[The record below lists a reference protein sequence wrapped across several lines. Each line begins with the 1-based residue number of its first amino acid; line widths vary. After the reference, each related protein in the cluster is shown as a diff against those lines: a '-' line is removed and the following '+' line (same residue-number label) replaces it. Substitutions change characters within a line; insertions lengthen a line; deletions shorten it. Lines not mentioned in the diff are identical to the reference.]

1 MIEIG
6 HGVGV
11 DERTIDRWAENVRLR
26 YMRATGEI
34 GIEWRDVP
42 DEMRAA
48 WRDLTRSAA
57 QEACEVL
64 ALALS
69 DSSRVPSTLAAALD
83 RYMTYTLNAGQLP
96 DSNRSEK

>member
-1 MIEIG
+1 M
-6 HGVGV
+6 
-11 DERTIDRWAENVRLR
+11 
-26 YMRATGEI
+26 
-34 GIEWRDVP
+34 
-42 DEMRAA
+42 
-48 WRDLTRSAA
+48 
-57 QEACEVL
+57 L